1 MARLYINK
9 IHINKSLI
17 VDNTIKVV
25 FTTFR
30 LDTHTTSSIKEVN
43 DFIHTQNVQLIN
55 SNTYKTAAN
64 IIKDGGKVVGIDF
77 KNEIYINVFGRINE
91 TNDYHYLDCQKV
103 NNQSATGSLVS
114 EKTKF
119 NFEYHV
125 KNEGDTIISN
135 ETAIKNY
142 SFIIESIEAL
152 KIQEDGFLG
161 NGDEIYFKW
170 KLDNKNAKRHPNKY
184 YKFKKKGYIKP
195 VNYNIKIENNQTL
208 YVELWDEDV
217 FSDDYLGVFAWTAK
231 NISSTHFSHHVFNKD
246 GARYKMKYRII
257 PNTETVIQKL
267 KLGED
272 FLKNTV
278 NIQFD
283 SYINNLDQIK
293 QLVNQQ
299 FTKTQLTSIKGSV
312 PNANL
317 MYSIMKNINP
327 ENSEDSERI
336 NTFIKNY
343 YETFSKNIEVQG
355 QYLQEI
361 LNSQHP
367 LMAYPVFPEPVY
379 YYLKQ
384 ISNSFILPAVDAMP
398 LNSMAMFVNTPEF
411 IEAFLCGMNTEM
423 SKELL
428 WREYPTDSRG
438 SYFRKFWDTEM
449 KKEMADELINNTFFD
464 VKPLHQWNQ
473 KLGSN
478 HEGAKSELLIFAIKA
493 EVLKKYPETMVFL
506 SQASLDENKILLNIE
521 NSKILPEL
529 TAWLNA
535 DTFLVGFPVKL
546 NDVVGNPATKD
557 PGFFLTFM
565 NKPTETRFAFNNQ
578 NSEIKHSAKRAT
590 QELVRPQAYGKHI
603 VQFISGWN

>member
-1 MARLYINK
+1 MARLYISK
-9 IHINKSLI
+9 IQIKKSLI

-25 FTTFR
+25 FTTFP
-30 LDTHTTSSIKEVN
+30 LHSHTTSSIKEVN
-43 DFIHTQNVQLIN
+43 GFIHTQKVQLVDT
-55 SNTYKTAAN
+55 NTYKTAAN
-64 IIKDGGKVVGIDF
+64 IIKESGKTVGIDF
-77 KNEIYINVFGRINE
+77 KNEVYIHVFGRINE
-91 TNDYHYLDCQKV
+91 TNDYHYLDCQSV

-114 EKTKF
+114 EKA
-119 NFEYHV
+119 NFILEYQV
-125 KNEGDTIISN
+125 KNDGDAIISN
-135 ETAIKNY
+135 ETSIKNY

-170 KLDNKNAKRHPNKY
+170 KLDNKNEKRYPNRF
-184 YKFKKKGYIKP
+184 YKFKKKG
-195 VNYNIKIENNQTL
+195 NIKFINYDIKVEKNQTL

-217 FSDDYLGVFAWTAK
+217 FSDDNLGSFTWIAK

-257 PNTETVIQKL
+257 PNTVTIVEKL
-267 KLGED
+267 KLGD
-272 FLKNTV
+272 DSLKHTV
-278 NIQFD
+278 NIQFET
-283 SYINNLDQIK
+283 YINNLDQVKELI
-293 QLVNQQ
+293 NQQ
-299 FTKTQLTSIKGSV
+299 FTKTQLALIKAKV
-312 PNANL
+312 PDTKVL
-317 MYSIMKNINP
+317 YSIMENVNP
-327 ENSEDSERI
+327 ENNEDTELI
-336 NTFIKNY
+336 NTFIKDY
-343 YETFSKNIEVQG
+343 YETFSKNMEVQG

-384 ISNSFILPAVDAMP
+384 ISNKFILPAVEAMP
-398 LNSMAMFVNTPEF
+398 LNTMAMFVNTPEF

-423 SKELL
+423 GKELL
-428 WREYPTDSRG
+428 WRSYPTDSRG

-449 KKEMADELINNTFFD
+449 KEELAYELKNNTFYD
-464 VKPLHQWNQ
+464 VKPLDQWHQ
-473 KLGSN
+473 KLGGN
-478 HEGAKSELLIFAIKA
+478 HEGAKSDLLIFAIKA

-506 SQASLDENKILLNIE
+506 SQASLDGNKILLNIE

-529 TAWLNA
+529 TAWLNS

-546 NDVVGNPATKD
+546 NDVVGNPASKD

-578 NSEIKHSAKRAT
+578 NSEIKHSAKRASH
-590 QELVRPQAYGKHI
+590 ELVRPQAYGKHI